1 MSELNQFQKTILNAI
16 ASEQEETVQIAMCQ
30 YKDGDDIE
38 NLLYNTTYEL
48 IAGIMTLID
57 GYTNDNIKLDI
68 VDRLTGD
75 RLKEKPFIELH
86 DRIADFIKYEK
97 PK

>member
-68 VDRLTGD
+68 EDRLTGD

>member
-16 ASEQEETVQIAMCQ
+16 ASEQEDTVQIAMCQ

-68 VDRLTGD
+68 VDTLTGD
-75 RLKEKPFIELH
+75 SLKEKPFIELH
-86 DRIADFIKYEK
+86 DSIADFIKYEK
-97 PK
+97 SK

>member
-16 ASEQEETVQIAMCQ
+16 ASEQEDTVQIAMCQ

-68 VDRLTGD
+68 VNRLTGD